1 MDKHAQSL
9 IEEFIR
15 KLRTERHYSP
25 RTLEAYQRDLQKL
38 LYFCEQAGIENW
50 AGLEQAD
57 IRRYI
62 AGRHRQGISSKT
74 LQRELSASRSFFAW
88 QLKNKNLKHNPAI
101 DVRAPRSGRKLPETL
116 DADQAMQLLETHP
129 QELLMLR
136 DHAILELFYSSG
148 LRLSELAAL
157 NRLDL
162 DMQEGMVDVIGGKGA
177 KDRRLPVGKKA
188 RFALQRWL
196 DRRAELVSGSQS
208 ALFLT
213 RRGTR
218 MGVRNIQ
225 LRVKDWARRQGLDR
239 SLHPHM
245 LRHSF
250 ASHMLESSHD
260 LRAVQ
265 ELLGHEDIA
274 TTQIY
279 THLDFQHLAEV
290 YDKAHPRAHKK
301 KIEGDGGTGKDT
313 NAKTR

>member
-1 MDKHAQSL
+1 MDQYAQFL

-38 LYFCEQAGIENW
+38 LHFCEQAGIENW
-50 AGLEQAD
+50 AALEQVHV
-57 IRRYI
+57 RRYI
-62 AGRHRQGISSKT
+62 ASRHRQGISSKT

-88 QLKNKNLKHNPAI
+88 QLKNENLKHNPAV
-101 DVRAPRSGRKLPETL
+101 DVRAPKADRKLPETL

-129 QELLMLR
+129 QDSLLVR

-157 NRLDL
+157 NLVDL
-162 DMQEGMVDVIGGKGA
+162 EMKEGMVDVIGGKGA

-188 RFALQRWL
+188 LLALKRWKL
-196 DRRAELVSGSQS
+196 ERAKLAAEAQP
-208 ALFLT
+208 ALFVT
-213 RRGTR
+213 RRGRR
-218 MGVRNIQ
+218 MGIRNIQ
-225 LRVKDWARRQGLDR
+225 LRVKDWARRQGLETN
-239 SLHPHM
+239 LHPHM

-250 ASHMLESSHD
+250 ASHLLESSHD
-260 LRAVQ
+260 LRGVQ

-279 THLDFQHLAEV
+279 THLDFQHLADV
-290 YDKAHPRAHKK
+290 YDSAHPRAHKK
-301 KIEGDGGTGKDT
+301 KIEG
-313 NAKTR
+313 

>member
-1 MDKHAQSL
+1 MDKRAQTL
-9 IEEFIR
+9 IGEFIR
-15 KLRTERHYSP
+15 KLRTERHYSA

-38 LYFCEQAGIENW
+38 LHFCERAGIENW

-62 AGRHRQGISSKT
+62 ASRHRQGISAKT

-116 DADQAMQLLETHP
+116 DADQAMQLLESQP

-157 NRLDL
+157 NVTELDL
-162 DMQEGMVDVIGGKGA
+162 KEGMVNVIGGKGA
-177 KDRRLPVGKKA
+177 KDRRLPVGTKA
-188 RFALQRWL
+188 QAALERWL
-196 DRRAELVSGSQS
+196 RRRATLVRGSQP

-213 RRGTR
+213 HRGTR

-225 LRVKDWARRQGLDR
+225 LRVKDWARRQGLDKN
-239 SLHPHM
+239 LHPHM

-279 THLDFQHLAEV
+279 THLDFQHLADV
-290 YDKAHPRAHKK
+290 YDRAHPRAHKK
-301 KIEGDGGTGKDT
+301 KS
-313 NAKTR
+313 

>member
-1 MDKHAQSL
+1 MDKRAQSL
-9 IEEFIR
+9 IGEFIR

-25 RTLEAYQRDLQKL
+25 RTLEAYQRDLRKL
-38 LYFCEQAGIENW
+38 AHFCEQAGIESW
-50 AGLEQAD
+50 LLLEQTH
-57 IRRYI
+57 IRRYV
-62 AGRHRQGISSKT
+62 ARRHRQGLSSKT
-74 LQRELSASRSFFAW
+74 LQRELSACRSFFAW
-88 QLKNKNLKHNPAI
+88 LLKNGKLKHNPAI
-101 DVRAPRSGRKLPETL
+101 DVRAPKAARKLPETL
-116 DADQAMQLLETHP
+116 DADQAMQLLDARP
-129 QELLMLR
+129 DNLLLVR

-157 NRLDL
+157 NLADL
-162 DMQEGMVDVIGGKGA
+162 DMRESMVDVIGGKGG
-177 KDRRLPVGKKA
+177 KDRRLPVGRKA
-188 RFALQRWL
+188 RAALKRWL
-196 DRRAELVSGSQS
+196 LDRSELDTSSEP

-239 SLHPHM
+239 DLHPHM

-290 YDKAHPRAHKK
+290 YDRAHPRAHKK
-301 KIEGDGGTGKDT
+301 KNK
-313 NAKTR
+313 

>member
-1 MDKHAQSL
+1 MDQPAQSL
-9 IEEFIR
+9 IGEFIR

-25 RTLEAYQRDLQKL
+25 RTLAAYQRDLQKL
-38 LYFCEQAGIENW
+38 ARFCDQAGIENW
-50 AGLEQAD
+50 RVLEQTH
-57 IRRYI
+57 IRRYV
-62 AGRHRQGISSKT
+62 AGHHRQGLSSKT
-74 LQRELSASRSFFAW
+74 LQRELSACRSFFAW
-88 QLKNKNLKHNPAI
+88 LLNNGKLKHNPAI
-101 DVRAPRSGRKLPETL
+101 DVRAPKTTRKLPETL
-116 DADQAMQLLETHP
+116 DADQAMQLLDIHP
-129 QELLMLR
+129 DDLLLVR

-157 NRLDL
+157 NLADL
-162 DMQEGMVDVIGGKGA
+162 DMQASMVDVISGKGG
-177 KDRRLPVGKKA
+177 KDRRLPVGRKA
-188 RFALQRWL
+188 QAALKRWL
-196 DRRAELVSGSQS
+196 RRRNELEPAEKAAPAES

-239 SLHPHM
+239 NLHPHM

-250 ASHMLESSHD
+250 ASHMLESSHN

-290 YDKAHPRAHKK
+290 YDRAHPRARKK
-301 KIEGDGGTGKDT
+301 KNT
-313 NAKTR
+313 

>member
-1 MDKHAQSL
+1 MDKYAPSL

-38 LYFCEQAGIENW
+38 LHFCKQAGIENW
-50 AGLEQAD
+50 AALEQVHV
-57 IRRYI
+57 RRYI
-62 AGRHRQGISSKT
+62 ASRHRQGISSKT

-88 QLKNKNLKHNPAI
+88 QLKNKNLKHNPAM
-101 DVRAPRSGRKLPETL
+101 DVRAPKAGRKLPETL
-116 DADQAMQLLETHP
+116 DADQAMQLLETRP
-129 QELLMLR
+129 QDGLLVR

-157 NRLDL
+157 DLAEL
-162 DMQEGMVDVIGGKGA
+162 DMKEGMVDVIGGKGA

-188 RFALQRWL
+188 LLALERWLLQRARL
-196 DRRAELVSGSQS
+196 ATGAQP
-208 ALFLT
+208 ALFVT
-213 RRGTR
+213 RQGRR

-225 LRVKDWARRQGLDR
+225 LRVKDWARRQGLDKK
-239 SLHPHM
+239 LHPHM

-250 ASHMLESSHD
+250 ASHVLESSHD
-260 LRAVQ
+260 LRGVQ
-265 ELLGHEDIA
+265 ELLGHENIA

-279 THLDFQHLAEV
+279 THLDFQHLADV

-301 KIEGDGGTGKDT
+301 K
-313 NAKTR
+313 N

>member
-9 IEEFIR
+9 IGEFIR

-25 RTLEAYQRDLQKL
+25 RTLAAYQHDLQKL
-38 LYFCEQAGIENW
+38 ACFCEQEEIANW
-50 AGLEQAD
+50 VGLEQAH

-116 DADQAMQLLETHP
+116 DADQAMQLLETQP
-129 QELLMLR
+129 QDVLLVR
-136 DHAILELFYSSG
+136 DHAMLELFYSSG

-157 NRLDL
+157 NLRELDL
-162 DMQEGMVDVIGGKGA
+162 NEGMVKVIGGKGA
-177 KDRRLPVGKKA
+177 KDRRVPVGKKA
-188 RFALQRWL
+188 RVALNRWL
-196 DRRAELVSGSQS
+196 DRRAELVSGSQP

-225 LRVKDWARRQGLDR
+225 LRVKDWARRQGLDKN
-239 SLHPHM
+239 LHPHM

-250 ASHMLESSHD
+250 ASHILESSHD

-290 YDKAHPRAHKK
+290 YDKTHPRARKK
-301 KIEGDGGTGKDT
+301 KS
-313 NAKTR
+313 

>member
-1 MDKHAQSL
+1 MHRHAQTL

-38 LYFCEQAGIENW
+38 ASFCDQAEIENW
-50 AGLEQAD
+50 TLLEQAH

-62 AGRHRQGISSKT
+62 ASRHRQGISSKT
-74 LQRELSASRSFFAW
+74 LQRELSACRSFFNW
-88 QLKNKNLKHNPAI
+88 LLKNGKLKHNPAI
-101 DVRAPRSGRKLPETL
+101 DVRAPKAARKLPETL
-116 DADQAMQLLETHP
+116 DVDQAMQLMEIKGNDRLAV
-129 QELLMLR
+129 R
-136 DHAILELFYSSG
+136 DRAILELFYSSG
-148 LRLSELAAL
+148 LRVSELVAL
-157 NRLDL
+157 NLADL
-162 DMQEGMVDVIGGKGA
+162 DMKEAMVDVISGKGG
-177 KDRRLPVGKKA
+177 KDRRLPVGAKA
-188 RFALQRWL
+188 QAALKAWL
-196 DRRAELVSGSQS
+196 FHRNELATLAQP

-213 RRGTR
+213 QRGTR

-225 LRVKDWARRQGLDR
+225 RRIKDWARKQGLDKD
-239 SLHPHM
+239 LHPHM

-250 ASHMLESSHD
+250 ASHLLESSHD

-301 KIEGDGGTGKDT
+301 K
-313 NAKTR
+313 N

>member
-1 MDKHAQSL
+1 MDKRAQPL
-9 IEEFIR
+9 IREFIR

-25 RTLEAYQRDLQKL
+25 RTLDAYHRDLQKL
-38 LYFCEQAGIENW
+38 LRFCDQAGIENW
-50 AGLEQAD
+50 AGLEQAQ

-62 AGRHRQGISSKT
+62 ASRHRQGISSKT
-74 LQRELSASRSFFAW
+74 LQRELSTCRSFFAW
-88 QLKNKNLKHNPAI
+88 QLQNKNLKHNPAI
-101 DVRAPRSGRKLPETL
+101 DVRAPKAARKLPDTL

-129 QELLMLR
+129 EEWLLVR

-157 NRLDL
+157 NLADL
-162 DMQEGMVDVIGGKGA
+162 DMREGMVDVIGGKGG

-188 RFALQRWL
+188 LIALKRWL
-196 DRRAELVSGSQS
+196 FQRAKRIAQPPP

-213 RRGTR
+213 AQGTR
-218 MGVRNIQ
+218 IGVRNIQ
-225 LRVKDWARRQGLDR
+225 LRVKSWARRQGLDR
-239 SLHPHM
+239 NLHPHM

-250 ASHMLESSHD
+250 ASHLLESSHD
-260 LRAVQ
+260 LRGVQ

-290 YDKAHPRAHKK
+290 YDKAHPRARRKK
-301 KIEGDGGTGKDT
+301 K
-313 NAKTR
+313 

>member
-1 MDKHAQSL
+1 MDKHAQTL
-9 IEEFIR
+9 IGEFIR

-25 RTLEAYQRDLQKL
+25 RTLDAYQRDLRKL
-38 LYFCEQAGIENW
+38 VRFCEHAGIKNW
-50 AGLEQAD
+50 VLLEQTH

-62 AGRHRQGISSKT
+62 AGRHRQGLSSKT
-74 LQRELSASRSFFAW
+74 LQRELSACRSFFAW
-88 QLKNKNLKHNPAI
+88 LLKNGTLKYNPAI
-101 DVRAPRSGRKLPETL
+101 DVRAPKTARRLPETL
-116 DADQAMQLLETHP
+116 DADQAMQLLDTHP
-129 QELLMLR
+129 DDLLLVR

-157 NRLDL
+157 NLADL
-162 DMQEGMVDVIGGKGA
+162 DMQASMVDVIGGKGG
-177 KDRRLPVGKKA
+177 KDRRLPVGRKA
-188 RFALQRWL
+188 QAALERWL
-196 DRRAELVSGSQS
+196 CRRGELEGIAKATA
-208 ALFLT
+208 ALFLN

-225 LRVKDWARRQGLDR
+225 LRVKEWARRQGLDR
-239 SLHPHM
+239 NLHPHM

-250 ASHMLESSHD
+250 ASHLLESSHD

-301 KIEGDGGTGKDT
+301 KNT
-313 NAKTR
+313 

>member
-1 MDKHAQSL
+1 MHRHAQTL

-38 LYFCEQAGIENW
+38 THFCEQAEIENW
-50 AGLEQAD
+50 TLLEQAD

-62 AGRHRQGISSKT
+62 ASRHRQGISSKT
-74 LQRELSASRSFFAW
+74 LQRELSACRSFFNW
-88 QLKNKNLKHNPAI
+88 LLKNGKLKHNPAI
-101 DVRAPRSGRKLPETL
+101 DVRAPKAARKLPETL
-116 DADQAMQLLETHP
+116 DVDQAMQLMEIKADDRLAV
-129 QELLMLR
+129 R
-136 DHAILELFYSSG
+136 DRAILELFYSSG
-148 LRLSELAAL
+148 LRVSELVAL
-157 NRLDL
+157 NLADL
-162 DMQEGMVDVIGGKGA
+162 DMKEAMVDVIGGKGG
-177 KDRRLPVGKKA
+177 KDRRLPVGAKA
-188 RFALQRWL
+188 QAALKTWL
-196 DRRAELVSGSQS
+196 FHRNELTKLAEP

-213 RRGTR
+213 QRGTR

-225 LRVKDWARRQGLDR
+225 LRIKDWARKQGLDKD
-239 SLHPHM
+239 LHPHM

-250 ASHMLESSHD
+250 ASHLLESSHD

-265 ELLGHEDIA
+265 ELLGHEDIG

-301 KIEGDGGTGKDT
+301 K
-313 NAKTR
+313 N

>member
-1 MDKHAQSL
+1 MDKRAQTL
-9 IEEFIR
+9 IVEFIR

-25 RTLEAYQRDLQKL
+25 RTLDAYQRDLQKL
-38 LYFCEQAGIENW
+38 SRFCEQAGIENW
-50 AGLEQAD
+50 AGLEQVH

-62 AGRHRQGISSKT
+62 ASRHRQGISSKT
-74 LQRELSASRSFFAW
+74 LQRELSACRSFFAW

-101 DVRAPRSGRKLPETL
+101 DVRAPKAGRKLPRTL

-129 QELLMLR
+129 EDWLLVR

-157 NRLDL
+157 NLAELDIK
-162 DMQEGMVDVIGGKGA
+162 EGMVDVIAGKGG

-188 RFALQRWL
+188 LAALKRWLLQR
-196 DRRAELVSGSQS
+196 DKRVTGVQS
-208 ALFLT
+208 ALFVT
-213 RRGTR
+213 HQGRR

-225 LRVKDWARRQGLDR
+225 LRVRDWARRQGLDR
-239 SLHPHM
+239 NLHPHM

-250 ASHMLESSHD
+250 ASHLLESSHD
-260 LRAVQ
+260 LRGVQ

-279 THLDFQHLAEV
+279 THLDFQHLANV

-301 KIEGDGGTGKDT
+301 K
-313 NAKTR
+313 N